1 MMERGVSKTKVYD
14 GIKRHWMRL
23 NPGKEALFSEENP
36 YYLQDMGDNLIEPMY
51 ERVRR
56 SYQVGAGREL
66 DKDMRALHSSAAM
79 TYNLF
84 GNGPA
89 YLFDGEPYDIMRRA
103 YTVTYE
109 KQLTALNPIAKAHLD
124 ACLSR
129 RGELILFEMK
139 MTEWLANSHDPLP
152 ASYLSSEKKYP
163 DWDLFVGLKMTRDLF
178 HTEAG
183 EKGYAPRAKH
193 LDTAQLFKHVYAIY
207 NALFYTGELPLTE
220 RVKLCLCVWTISK
233 PSFFDDP
240 AQYNLYATAEKEL
253 REEFEAFRARL
264 GDLIG
269 MMEDRGVWFD
279 VELLTVRELIS
290 RMHKNDQLKRYL
302 C

>member
-1 MMERGVSKTKVYD
+1 MMARGVSKTKVYEA
-14 GIKRHWMRL
+14 IKRRWLSL
-23 NPGKEALFSEENP
+23 NPGKADRFCEESP
-36 YYLQDMGDNLIEPMY
+36 YYLKDVNDNLVEPMY
-51 ERVRR
+51 DRVQH
-56 SYQVGAGREL
+56 SYQAGAGREL
-66 DKDMRALHSSAAM
+66 DKDMRVLHSSAAM

-84 GNGPA
+84 GNRPA
-89 YLFDGEPYDIMRRA
+89 YLFNGEPYDIMCRA

-109 KQLTALNPIAKAHLD
+109 KQLTALNPAAKAHLD

-129 RGELILFEMK
+129 RDELLLFEMK

-152 ASYLSSEKKYP
+152 VSYLSNEKQYP
-163 DWDLFVGLKMTRDLF
+163 DWDLFVGLEMTRNLF

-183 EKGYAPRAKH
+183 EKGYAPLAKR

-220 RVKLCLCVWTISK
+220 KVKLSLCVWTISN
-233 PSFFDDP
+233 PSFFDDE
-240 AQYNLYATAEKEL
+240 AEYSLYVKAEEEL
-253 REEFEAFRARL
+253 REEFDAFRWRL

-269 MMEDRGVWFD
+269 MMDARGVQFD
-279 VELLTVRELIS
+279 VELMTVRELIS
-290 RMHKNDQLKRYL
+290 ALHKEKSLRRYL

>member
-1 MMERGVSKTKVYD
+1 MMERGVSMTKVYE

-51 ERVRR
+51 DRVRR
-56 SYQVGAGREL
+56 SYQAGAGREL

-103 YTVTYE
+103 YTVTHE

-178 HTEAG
+178 HIEAG

-240 AQYNLYATAEKEL
+240 AQYDLYVTAEKEL

>member
-1 MMERGVSKTKVYD
+1 MMERGVSMTKVYE

-36 YYLQDMGDNLIEPMY
+36 YYLQDLGDNLIEPMY
-51 ERVRR
+51 DRVRR
-56 SYQVGAGREL
+56 SCQAGAGREL

>member
-1 MMERGVSKTKVYD
+1 MERGVSKTKVYE

-23 NPGKEALFSEENP
+23 NPGKEALFSEKNP

-51 ERVRR
+51 DRVRR
-56 SYQVGAGREL
+56 SYQAGAGREL

-129 RGELILFEMK
+129 RDELLLFEMK
-139 MTEWLANSHDPLP
+139 MTEWLSNSHDPLP
-152 ASYLSSEKKYP
+152 ASYFSSEKKYP

-178 HTEAG
+178 HTNAG

-220 RVKLCLCVWTISK
+220 RVKLCLCVWTIRN
-233 PSFFDDP
+233 PSFVDDP
-240 AQYNLYATAEKEL
+240 AQYDLYATAEQEL
-253 REEFEAFRARL
+253 HEEFEAFRSRL
-264 GDLIG
+264 SDLIG
-269 MMEDRGVWFD
+269 MMEDRGVRFD

>member
-1 MMERGVSKTKVYD
+1 MMERGVSMTKVYE
-14 GIKRHWMRL
+14 GIKRHWMSL

-36 YYLQDMGDNLIEPMY
+36 YYLRDMGDNLIEPMY
-51 ERVRR
+51 DRVHR
-56 SYQVGAGREL
+56 SYQAGAGREL

>member
-1 MMERGVSKTKVYD
+1 MMERCVSKTKVYE

-23 NPGKEALFSEENP
+23 NPGKEGLFSEENP
-36 YYLQDMGDNLIEPMY
+36 YYLRDMGDNLIEPMY
-51 ERVRR
+51 DRVRR
-56 SYQVGAGREL
+56 SYQAGAGREL

-163 DWDLFVGLKMTRDLF
+163 DWDLFVGLKMMRDLF

-207 NALFYTGELPLTE
+207 NTLFYTGELPLTE

-253 REEFEAFRARL
+253 REEFEVFRARL

>member
-1 MMERGVSKTKVYD
+1 MMERGVSKTKVYE

-51 ERVRR
+51 DRVRH
-56 SYQVGAGREL
+56 SYQAGAGREL

>member
-1 MMERGVSKTKVYD
+1 MARGVSKTKVYEA
-14 GIKRHWMRL
+14 IKQRWLSL
-23 NPGKEALFSEENP
+23 NPGKEDQFCEESP
-36 YYLQDMGDNLIEPMY
+36 YYLKELNDNLVEPMY
-51 ERVRR
+51 DRVQR
-56 SYQVGAGREL
+56 SYEAGAGREL
-66 DKDMRALHSSAAM
+66 EKDMRALHSSAAM

-84 GNGPA
+84 GNRPA
-89 YLFDGEPYDIMRRA
+89 YLYDGETCRA

-109 KQLTALNPIAKAHLD
+109 KQLTALNPAAKAHLD

-129 RGELILFEMK
+129 RDELLLFEMK

-152 ASYLSSEKKYP
+152 ASYLSSDKKYP

-240 AQYNLYATAEKEL
+240 AQYDLYVTAEKEL

>member
-1 MMERGVSKTKVYD
+1 
-14 GIKRHWMRL
+14 
-23 NPGKEALFSEENP
+23 
-36 YYLQDMGDNLIEPMY
+36 
-51 ERVRR
+51 
-56 SYQVGAGREL
+56 
-66 DKDMRALHSSAAM
+66 
-79 TYNLF
+79 
-84 GNGPA
+84 
-89 YLFDGEPYDIMRRA
+89 MRRA

-152 ASYLSSEKKYP
+152 ASYLSSEKKYS

-220 RVKLCLCVWTISK
+220 RVKLCLCVGTISK

>member
-183 EKGYAPRAKH
+183 EKGNAPRAKH

-290 RMHKNDQLKRYL
+290 RMHKSDQLKRYL

>member
-1 MMERGVSKTKVYD
+1 MARGVSKEKVYA

-56 SYQVGAGREL
+56 SYQAGAGHEL

-89 YLFDGEPYDIMRRA
+89 YLFDGEPYDTMRRA

-240 AQYNLYATAEKEL
+240 AQYNLYVTAEKEL

>member
-1 MMERGVSKTKVYD
+1 MARGVSKTKVYEA
-14 GIKRHWMRL
+14 IKRRWLSL
-23 NPGKEALFSEENP
+23 NPGKEDRFCEESP
-36 YYLQDMGDNLIEPMY
+36 YYLKDVNDNLVEPMY
-51 ERVRR
+51 DRVQH
-56 SYQVGAGREL
+56 SYQAGAGREL

-84 GNGPA
+84 GNRPA
-89 YLFDGEPYDIMRRA
+89 YLYDGETCRA

-109 KQLTALNPIAKAHLD
+109 KRLTALNPAAKAHLD

-129 RGELILFEMK
+129 RDELLLFEMK

-152 ASYLSSEKKYP
+152 ASYLSSDKKYP

-220 RVKLCLCVWTISK
+220 RVKLSLCVWTISK
-233 PSFFDDP
+233 PSFFYDP
-240 AQYNLYATAEKEL
+240 AQYNLYVTAEKEL

-269 MMEDRGVWFD
+269 MMEDRGIWFD

>member
-1 MMERGVSKTKVYD
+1 MMARGVSKTKVYEA
-14 GIKRHWMRL
+14 IKQRWLNL
-23 NPGKEALFSEENP
+23 NPGKADRFCEGSP
-36 YYLQDMGDNLIEPMY
+36 YYLKELNDNLVEPMY
-51 ERVRR
+51 DRVQR
-56 SYQVGAGREL
+56 SYQAGAGREL
-66 DKDMRALHSSAAM
+66 DKDMQALHSSAAM

-84 GNGPA
+84 GNRPA
-89 YLFDGEPYDIMRRA
+89 YLYDGETYRA

-109 KQLTALNPIAKAHLD
+109 KQLTALNPTAKAHLD

-129 RGELILFEMK
+129 RDELLLFEMK
-139 MTEWLANSHDPLP
+139 MTEWLSNSHDPLP
-152 ASYLSSEKKYP
+152 ASYFSSEKKYP

-178 HTEAG
+178 HTDAG

-220 RVKLCLCVWTISK
+220 KVKLCLCVWTISN
-233 PSFFDDP
+233 PSLFDDP
-240 AQYNLYATAEKEL
+240 AQYDLYVTAEQEL
-253 REEFEAFRARL
+253 REEFDAFRARL

-269 MMEDRGVWFD
+269 MMEARGVQFD
-279 VELLTVRELIS
+279 VKLMTVRELIYAL
-290 RMHKNDQLKRYL
+290 HKEKSLRRYL

>member
-1 MMERGVSKTKVYD
+1 MMARGVSKTKIYEA
-14 GIKRHWMRL
+14 IKQRWLSL
-23 NPGKEALFSEENP
+23 NPGKEDQFCEESP
-36 YYLQDMGDNLIEPMY
+36 YYLKELNDNLVEPMY
-51 ERVRR
+51 DRVQR
-56 SYQVGAGREL
+56 SYQAGAGREL

-84 GNGPA
+84 GNRPA
-89 YLFDGEPYDIMRRA
+89 CLYNGETYRA

-109 KQLTALNPIAKAHLD
+109 KQLTALNPTAIAHLD

-129 RGELILFEMK
+129 RDELLLFEMK

-152 ASYLSSEKKYP
+152 ASYFSSEKKYP

-178 HTEAG
+178 HIEAG
-183 EKGYAPRAKH
+183 KKGYAPLAKH

-240 AQYNLYATAEKEL
+240 AQYDLYVTAEKEL

>member
-1 MMERGVSKTKVYD
+1 MARGVSKTKVYEA
-14 GIKRHWMRL
+14 IKQRWLSL
-23 NPGKEALFSEENP
+23 NPGKEDQFCEESP
-36 YYLQDMGDNLIEPMY
+36 YYLKELNDNLVEPMY
-51 ERVRR
+51 DCVQR
-56 SYQVGAGREL
+56 SYEAGAGREL
-66 DKDMRALHSSAAM
+66 EKDMRALHSSAAM

-84 GNGPA
+84 GNRPA
-89 YLFDGEPYDIMRRA
+89 YLYDGETCRA

-109 KQLTALNPIAKAHLD
+109 KRLTALNPAAKAHLD

-129 RGELILFEMK
+129 RDELLLFEMK

-152 ASYLSSEKKYP
+152 ASYLSSDKKYP

-220 RVKLCLCVWTISK
+220 RVKLSLCVWTISK
-233 PSFFDDP
+233 PSFFYDP
-240 AQYNLYATAEKEL
+240 AQYNLYVTAEKEL

-269 MMEDRGVWFD
+269 MMEDRGIWFD

>member
-1 MMERGVSKTKVYD
+1 MARGVSKTKVYEA
-14 GIKRHWMRL
+14 IKHRWLSL
-23 NPGKEALFSEENP
+23 NPGKEDQFCEESP
-36 YYLQDMGDNLIEPMY
+36 YYLKELNNNLVEPMY
-51 ERVRR
+51 DRVQH
-56 SYQVGAGREL
+56 SYQAGAGHEL
-66 DKDMRALHSSAAM
+66 EKDMRALHSSAAM

-84 GNGPA
+84 GNRPA
-89 YLFDGEPYDIMRRA
+89 YLYDGETCRA

-109 KQLTALNPIAKAHLD
+109 KQLTALNPAAKAHLD

-129 RGELILFEMK
+129 RNELLLFEMK
-139 MTEWLANSHDPLP
+139 MTEWLSNSHDPLP
-152 ASYLSSEKKYP
+152 ASYFSSEKKYP

>member
-1 MMERGVSKTKVYD
+1 MERGVSKTKVYE

-56 SYQVGAGREL
+56 SYQAGAGREL

-89 YLFDGEPYDIMRRA
+89 YLFDGEPYDIMRHA

-129 RGELILFEMK
+129 RNELILFEMK

-240 AQYNLYATAEKEL
+240 AQYDLYVTAEKEL

>member
-1 MMERGVSKTKVYD
+1 MMERGVSKTKVYE

-51 ERVRR
+51 DRVRR
-56 SYQVGAGREL
+56 SYQAGAGREL

-220 RVKLCLCVWTISK
+220 KVKLCLCVWTISN
-233 PSFFDDP
+233 PSFVDDP
-240 AQYNLYATAEKEL
+240 AQYDLYATAEQEL
-253 REEFEAFRARL
+253 HEEFEAFRSRL
-264 GDLIG
+264 SNLIG
-269 MMEDRGVWFD
+269 MMEDRGIRFD
-279 VELLTVRELIS
+279 VKLLTVRELIS
-290 RMHKNDQLKRYL
+290 RMHKSDQLKRYL

>member
-1 MMERGVSKTKVYD
+1 MMERGVSMTKVYE

-51 ERVRR
+51 DRVRR
-56 SYQVGAGREL
+56 SYQAGAGREL

-240 AQYNLYATAEKEL
+240 AQYDLYVTAEKEL

>member
-1 MMERGVSKTKVYD
+1 MYD
-14 GIKRHWMRL
+14 
-23 NPGKEALFSEENP
+23 
-36 YYLQDMGDNLIEPMY
+36 
-51 ERVRR
+51 RVQR
-56 SYQVGAGREL
+56 SYQAGAAGREL
-66 DKDMRALHSSAAM
+66 EKNMRALHSSAAM

-84 GNGPA
+84 GNRPA
-89 YLFDGEPYDIMRRA
+89 YLYDGETYRA

-109 KQLTALNPIAKAHLD
+109 KQLTALNPAAKAHLD

-129 RGELILFEMK
+129 RDELLLFEMK
-139 MTEWLANSHDPLP
+139 MTEWLTNSHDPLP

-178 HTEAG
+178 YTEAG
-183 EKGYAPRAKH
+183 KKGYAPLAKH

-220 RVKLCLCVWTISK
+220 KVKLCLCVWTISN
-233 PSFFDDP
+233 PSLFDDP
-240 AQYNLYATAEKEL
+240 AQYDLYVTAEQEL
-253 REEFEAFRARL
+253 REEFDAFRARL

-269 MMEDRGVWFD
+269 MMEARGVQFD
-279 VELLTVRELIS
+279 VKLMTVRELIYAL
-290 RMHKNDQLKRYL
+290 HKEKSLRRYL

>member
-1 MMERGVSKTKVYD
+1 MMERGVSKTKVYE

-51 ERVRR
+51 DRVRR
-56 SYQVGAGREL
+56 SYQAGAGREL

>member
-1 MMERGVSKTKVYD
+1 MMARGVSKTKVYE
-14 GIKRHWMRL
+14 GIKQRWLSL
-23 NPGKEALFSEENP
+23 NPGKEDQFCEESP
-36 YYLQDMGDNLIEPMY
+36 YYLKELNDNLVEPMY
-51 ERVRR
+51 DRVQR
-56 SYQVGAGREL
+56 SYEAGAGREL
-66 DKDMRALHSSAAM
+66 EKDMRALHSSAAM

-84 GNGPA
+84 GNRPA
-89 YLFDGEPYDIMRRA
+89 YLYDGETCRA

-109 KQLTALNPIAKAHLD
+109 KQLTALNPAAKAHLD

-129 RGELILFEMK
+129 RDELLLFEMK

-152 ASYLSSEKKYP
+152 ASYLSSDKKYP

-220 RVKLCLCVWTISK
+220 RVKLSLCVWTISK
-233 PSFFDDP
+233 PSFFYDP
-240 AQYNLYATAEKEL
+240 AQYNLYVTAEKEL

>member
-1 MMERGVSKTKVYD
+1 MARGVSKEKVYA

-51 ERVRR
+51 DRVQH
-56 SYQVGAGREL
+56 SYQAGAGREL

-84 GNGPA
+84 GNRPA
-89 YLFDGEPYDIMRRA
+89 YLYDGETYRA

-109 KQLTALNPIAKAHLD
+109 KQLTALNPTAKAHLD

-129 RGELILFEMK
+129 RDELLLFEMK
-139 MTEWLANSHDPLP
+139 MTEWLSNSHDPLP
-152 ASYLSSEKKYP
+152 ASYFSSEKKYP

-220 RVKLCLCVWTISK
+220 KVKLCLCVWTISN
-233 PSFFDDP
+233 PSFFDDE
-240 AQYNLYATAEKEL
+240 AEYSLYVKAEEEL
-253 REEFEAFRARL
+253 REEFDAFRWRL

-269 MMEDRGVWFD
+269 MMEDRGVQFD

-290 RMHKNDQLKRYL
+290 RMHKSDQLKRYL

>member
-1 MMERGVSKTKVYD
+1 MARGVSKEKVYA

-23 NPGKEALFSEENP
+23 NPGKEAIFSEENP

-51 ERVRR
+51 DRVQH
-56 SYQVGAGREL
+56 SYQAGAGREL
-66 DKDMRALHSSAAM
+66 DKDMHALHSSAAM

-84 GNGPA
+84 GNRPA
-89 YLFDGEPYDIMRRA
+89 YLFNGEPYDIMCRA

-109 KQLTALNPIAKAHLD
+109 KQLTALNPAAKAHLD

-129 RGELILFEMK
+129 RDELLLFEMK

-152 ASYLSSEKKYP
+152 ASYLSNEKQYP

-183 EKGYAPRAKH
+183 EKGYAPLAKH

>member
-1 MMERGVSKTKVYD
+1 MMARGVSKEKVYA

-51 ERVRR
+51 ERVHR
-56 SYQVGAGREL
+56 SYQAGAGREL

-129 RGELILFEMK
+129 RDELLLFEMK

-152 ASYLSSEKKYP
+152 VSYLSNEKQYP
-163 DWDLFVGLKMTRDLF
+163 DWDLFVGLEMTRNLF

-183 EKGYAPRAKH
+183 EKGYAPLAKR

-220 RVKLCLCVWTISK
+220 KVKLSLCVWTISN
-233 PSFFDDP
+233 PSFFDDE
-240 AQYNLYATAEKEL
+240 AEYSLYVKAEEEL
-253 REEFEAFRARL
+253 REEFDAFRWRL

-269 MMEDRGVWFD
+269 MMDARGVQFD
-279 VELLTVRELIS
+279 VELMTVRELIS
-290 RMHKNDQLKRYL
+290 ALHKEKSLRRYL

>member
-1 MMERGVSKTKVYD
+1 MMARGVSKTKIYEA
-14 GIKRHWMRL
+14 IKQRWLSL
-23 NPGKEALFSEENP
+23 NPGKEDQFCEESP
-36 YYLQDMGDNLIEPMY
+36 YYLKELNDNLVEPMY
-51 ERVRR
+51 DRVQR
-56 SYQVGAGREL
+56 SYQAGAGREL

-84 GNGPA
+84 GNRPA
-89 YLFDGEPYDIMRRA
+89 CLYNGETYRA

-109 KQLTALNPIAKAHLD
+109 KQLTALNPTAIAHLD

-129 RGELILFEMK
+129 RDELLLFEMK

-152 ASYLSSEKKYP
+152 ASYFSSEKKYP

-253 REEFEAFRARL
+253 REEFKAFRARL

>member
-1 MMERGVSKTKVYD
+1 MMERGVSKTKVYE

-51 ERVRR
+51 DRVCR
-56 SYQVGAGREL
+56 SYQAGAGREL

-264 GDLIG
+264 GDMIG

>member
-1 MMERGVSKTKVYD
+1 MMERGVSMTKVYE

-36 YYLQDMGDNLIEPMY
+36 YYLQDLGDNLIEPMY
-51 ERVRR
+51 DRVRR
-56 SYQVGAGREL
+56 SYQAGAGREL

-139 MTEWLANSHDPLP
+139 MTEGLANSHDPLP

>member
-1 MMERGVSKTKVYD
+1 MMARGVSKTKVYEA
-14 GIKRHWMRL
+14 IKQRWLSL
-23 NPGKEALFSEENP
+23 NPRKEDQFCEESP
-36 YYLQDMGDNLIEPMY
+36 YYLKELNDNLVKPMY
-51 ERVRR
+51 DCVQR
-56 SYQVGAGREL
+56 SYEVGAGREL
-66 DKDMRALHSSAAM
+66 EKDMRALHSSAAM

-84 GNGPA
+84 GNRPA
-89 YLFDGEPYDIMRRA
+89 YLYDGETCRA

-269 MMEDRGVWFD
+269 MMEDRGIWFD

>member
-1 MMERGVSKTKVYD
+1 MARGVSKTKVYEA
-14 GIKRHWMRL
+14 IKQRWLSL
-23 NPGKEALFSEENP
+23 NPRKEDQFCEESP
-36 YYLQDMGDNLIEPMY
+36 YYLKELNDNLVKPMY
-51 ERVRR
+51 DCVQR
-56 SYQVGAGREL
+56 SYEVGAGREL
-66 DKDMRALHSSAAM
+66 EKDMRALHSSAAM

-84 GNGPA
+84 GNRPA
-89 YLFDGEPYDIMRRA
+89 YLYDGETCRA

-269 MMEDRGVWFD
+269 MMEDRGIWFD